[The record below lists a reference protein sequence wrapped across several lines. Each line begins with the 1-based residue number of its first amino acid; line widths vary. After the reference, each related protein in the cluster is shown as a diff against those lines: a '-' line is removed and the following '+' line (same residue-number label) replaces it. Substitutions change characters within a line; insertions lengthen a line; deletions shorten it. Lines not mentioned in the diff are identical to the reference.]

1 MKRILPTLIIGL
13 AVVAAALILG
23 GQYNYKF
30 RQQKTISVTG
40 GAKVSF
46 VSDLIVW
53 KGSYSR
59 RAATLEQAFSALKS
73 DEKKV
78 RAFLSAQGLDPSQVI
93 FSAVDISKDY
103 QTTYDSNGRM
113 AGRKFTGYTLM
124 QNIKVQS
131 KEIAKVEKISRE
143 ITSLI
148 QSGVEFNSQAPAY
161 YYTKLS
167 GLKIDLLSKASA
179 DGRLRAETIAEKSNN
194 DLGGLKKADM
204 GVFQI
209 IGEYSG
215 ENYTWGGAF
224 NTSSK
229 KKTASITVQMEFE
242 LE

>member
-13 AVVAAALILG
+13 AVVVAAIILG
-23 GQYNYKF
+23 HQYNYKF

-46 VSDLIVW
+46 ASDLIVW
-53 KGSYSR
+53 QGTYSR
-59 RAATLEQAFSALKS
+59 RASTLEQAYSALKQ

-78 RAFLSAQGLDPSQVI
+78 REFLSGKGLNLDNVI

-103 QTTYDSNGRM
+103 ESVYDGNGRRT
-113 AGRKFTGYTLM
+113 GRRFSGYTLI

-131 KEIAKVEKISRE
+131 PEIAKVENISRE
-143 ITSLI
+143 ITGLI
-148 QSGVEFNSQAPAY
+148 QAGVEFNSLSPSY

-167 GLKIDLLSKASA
+167 DLKIDLLSKASA
-179 DGRLRAETIAEKSNN
+179 DGRLRAETIAQKSDNE
-194 DLGGLKKADM
+194 LGGLKEADM

-209 IGEYSG
+209 IGQYSH

-229 KKTASITVQMEFE
+229 MKTASITVQMEFE
-242 LE
+242 LQ